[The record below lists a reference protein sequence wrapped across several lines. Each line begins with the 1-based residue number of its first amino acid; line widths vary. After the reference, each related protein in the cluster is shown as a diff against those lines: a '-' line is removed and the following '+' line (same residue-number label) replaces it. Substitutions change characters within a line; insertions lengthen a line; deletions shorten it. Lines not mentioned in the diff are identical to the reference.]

1 MLFKRIKGQCHFL
14 IMTAIATSQAWICFY
29 SLFHHLRKEKIL
41 MDTTIV
47 MWTKI
52 TSNRRKLPSIHA
64 LSSLL
69 KKINP
74 MSWAKMQHQHHQIMC
89 HNHQWKL
96 PKCKSFISNIWWLD
110 AYKYVWLKAWHL
122 FPFLNI
128 VASIN
133 DREETNKTERNTYWY
148 CILNIFENGRNSHNF
163 GWRLLFTHQQC
174 ISNIASQF

>member
-1 MLFKRIKGQCHFL
+1 MLFKRIKGQCHL
-14 IMTAIATSQAWICFY
+14 LVMTAIATSQAWICFY
-29 SLFHHLRKEKIL
+29 SLFHLVRKEKIL

-52 TSNRRKLPSIHA
+52 TSNRTKLPSIDT
-64 LSSLL
+64 LLSLL

-74 MSWAKMQHQHHQIMC
+74 KMQHQQQQIMC
-89 HNHQWKL
+89 HNHQGKL
-96 PKCKSFISNIWWLD
+96 PKRKSFISSIWWLE
-110 AYKYVWLKAWHL
+110 ANKCVCLKAWHL

-148 CILNIFENGRNSHNF
+148 WQS
-163 GWRLLFTHQQC
+163 
-174 ISNIASQF
+174 